1 MQLNDHLQINNF
13 KKVFSESNHGKAHLV
28 RKGQVGDWKN
38 YFSEEIS
45 KKWDDWIAQNTQ
57 YQIISDDE
65 LQLAMPDADHGAVFN
80 YNSQT
85 YFLSFGA
92 RSNSY
97 GGRFCSIAIV
107 DGEHSDMELL
117 VKNDFQTFKL
127 EDETKIGSSQVTL
140 YRGWLPGFKEDI
152 GMGIQSA
159 PGASVL
165 SIFVAD

>member
-1 MQLNDHLQINNF
+1 MKKLLVFLVSLNLIATEGLTSKLRD
-13 KKVFSESNHGKAHLV
+13 FSMIFEVVCVVTKMEPS
-28 RKGQVGDWKN
+28 
-38 YFSEEIS
+38 IT
-45 KKWDDWIAQNTQ
+45 DDWIAQSTQ

>member
-1 MQLNDHLQINNF
+1 MKKLLVFLVSLNLIATEGLTSKLSD
-13 KKVFSESNHGKAHLV
+13 FSMIFEVVCVVTKMEPS
-28 RKGQVGDWKN
+28 
-38 YFSEEIS
+38 IT
-45 KKWDDWIAQNTQ
+45 DDWIAQNTQ

-127 EDETKIGSSQVTL
+127 EDETKIG
-140 YRGWLPGFKEDI
+140 
-152 GMGIQSA
+152 
-159 PGASVL
+159 
-165 SIFVAD
+165 